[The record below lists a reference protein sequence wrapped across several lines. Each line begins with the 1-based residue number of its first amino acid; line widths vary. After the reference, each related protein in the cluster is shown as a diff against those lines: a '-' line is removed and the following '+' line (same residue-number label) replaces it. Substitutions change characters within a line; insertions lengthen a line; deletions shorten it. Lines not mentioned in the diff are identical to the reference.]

1 MRYLKK
7 EGLDEKSRSA
17 IDILAEQVRTITN

>member
-7 EGLDEKSRSA
+7 EGLDEKTKSA
-17 IDILAEQVRTITN
+17 IDFLAEQVRNITS